1 MKMSSGRIAVAMF
14 AACAVLSGHAC
25 AQNYPSRP
33 IRFIVGF
40 PPGGGAD
47 TVARLLTRHLT
58 DAWGA
63 SFVIEN
69 RPGADSAIAS
79 ELASKAP
86 ADGYTI
92 VMVTNAHTITPFQRK
107 LPYDP
112 VKDFTPVI
120 LAATGPNFLV
130 VHPSLPVK
138 NVKELIALAKAKPDA
153 MSFGSS
159 GTGTSPYLAMELLK
173 SMAGVKMVH
182 VPYKGTGFAL
192 VDLMSGQIQLMF
204 GAISTSMPYIRSGRL
219 KALGVSSRK
228 PIPSAPEVPPVAE
241 TLPGFEAQTW
251 YGVLAP
257 ARVPADIIQKLYTGM
272 HAVLQMPDARAYMGT
287 LGFDPTGE
295 GPKDFAEIIRN
306 DLERW
311 GKVIRNLPPS

>member
-1 MKMSSGRIAVAMF
+1 MKMSSGRIAVVMF
-14 AACAVLSGHAC
+14 AACTVLTGHAC
-25 AQNYPSRP
+25 AQNYPSKP

-63 SFVIEN
+63 SFIIEN

-120 LAATGPNFLV
+120 LAATGPNFLL
-130 VHPSLPVK
+130 VHPSMPVK
-138 NVKELIALAKAKPDA
+138 NVKELVALAKAKPDA

-182 VPYKGTGFAL
+182 VPYKGTGLA
-192 VDLMSGQIQLMF
+192 VIDLMSGQIQLMF
-204 GAISTSMPYIRSGRL
+204 GAISTTLPYIKAGRL
-219 KALGVSSRK
+219 KALAISSRK
-228 PIPSAPEVPPVAE
+228 SITSAPEVPPVAD

-257 ARVPADIIQKLYTGM
+257 ARVPADIVQKLHAGM
-272 HAVLQMPDARAYMGT
+272 YAVLQLPEARTYMAT
-287 LGFDPTGE
+287 LGLDPTGE
-295 GPKDFAEIIRN
+295 GPKEFSIIIRD

-311 GKVIRNLPPS
+311 GRIIRNLPPS